1 MEKLQSKHIHIIS
14 FDVPYPANYG
24 GVIDIFYKAK
34 AIYEQGIKIHLHC
47 FQYGR
52 SESVMLENIC
62 EKVYY
67 YKRKM
72 NKKQLLN
79 SLPFVVITRSSEKL
93 MLNLL
98 KDNQPILFEG
108 LHCCYHLNDIRLIDR
123 SKIVRTHNI
132 EHDYYKSL
140 KKVERSLFR
149 KLYFA
154 SEAKK
159 LRRFESILNQANF
172 IVAIS
177 PADTKELSK
186 RYKNVRHITAFHPDE
201 EVIIKKGKGKFC
213 LYHGNLEVGENNQA
227 ALYLVNEIF
236 SKIKTPLIIAGRRPS
251 SELSAAVSNHSHIQL
266 KANIS
271 TEEINDLIKNAQI
284 NVIPT
289 FQATGIKLKLLA
301 VLFNGRYCI
310 VNTPMVINTG
320 LENLCS
326 IKDNA
331 KEMAK
336 EIIRLFEKPFEM
348 DEKQKRKKIL
358 YENFSNVINV
368 KKLLELS
375 PAEFCPN

>member
-1 MEKLQSKHIHIIS
+1 M
-14 FDVPYPANYG
+14 
-24 GVIDIFYKAK
+24 
-34 AIYEQGIKIHLHC
+34 
-47 FQYGR
+47 
-52 SESVMLENIC
+52 
-62 EKVYY
+62 
-67 YKRKM
+67 
-72 NKKQLLN
+72 
-79 SLPFVVITRSSEKL
+79 
-93 MLNLL
+93 
-98 KDNQPILFEG
+98 
-108 LHCCYHLNDIRLIDR
+108 
-123 SKIVRTHNI
+123 
-132 EHDYYKSL
+132 
-140 KKVERSLFR
+140 
-149 KLYFA
+149 YFA

-186 RYKNVRHITAFHPDE
+186 RYKNVSHITAFHPDE